1 MRIAMKTFREAERP
15 AGTSLSPRRIV
26 IRHAHNAVDAEKL
39 LPLAVLERLY
49 AGATPSQVRRS
60 HLYSSRVIV
69 ALVGDSTVGFA
80 AYRTAAAPVRIA
92 HEFAVDARARV
103 GLATVAEALLKRLE
117 FVVTAAEC
125 SQLVVVLPESTPLR
139 PLLER
144 SGYRVSHGAVDQI
157 WFEKRLAGAGDGA
170 PLESA

>member
-1 MRIAMKTFREAERP
+1 MKTFREAERP
-15 AGTSLSPRRIV
+15 AGSLSPRRIL

-39 LPLAVLERLY
+39 LPLAVLERLC
-49 AGATPSQVRRS
+49 ADGTPSQVRRS
-60 HLYSSRVIV
+60 HLYSSHVIV
-69 ALVGDSTVGFA
+69 ALVGDSAVGFA
-80 AYRTAAAPVRIA
+80 AYRTTTAPVRIA
-92 HEFAVDARARV
+92 HEFAVDVRARV
-103 GLATVAEALLKRLE
+103 GLAAVTEALLKRLE

-144 SGYRVSHGAVDQI
+144 SGYRVSHGGEDLF
-157 WFEKRLAGAGDGA
+157 WFEKRLAGAGDGP